1 MDKASDKYW
10 AVCVYLILALATFAV
25 YCQVYNYNFVN
36 FDDPIYVYKNQNV
49 QSGITLDG
57 IKWAFTTGHAGNWH
71 PLTWLS
77 HMLDWQLFGANAG
90 WHHLTNLLLHIANT
104 LLLLAVLKRMTGAL
118 WRSAFIAALF
128 ALHPLH
134 VESVAWIAERKDVL
148 SALFWILTMAAY
160 LRYVKQPCVSRYCL
174 VVASLILGL
183 MAKPTLVTLPFVL
196 LLLDYWPLDRIQFAG
211 QTRKKTR
218 PSRKLSPAT
227 LVVEKIPLF
236 VIVLASSITTF
247 IVQQRAGAMRQTEN
261 FTLTVRVANA
271 SISYLTYVTKMIWPS
286 RLAMFYPHPG
296 NSVSISYAAFS
307 VVVLVI
313 ITIGVLRYA
322 RSRRYLPVGWFWYV
336 GTLVPMIGLVQ
347 VGSQAMSDR
356 YSYLPL
362 TGLFIIF
369 AWGLPELLAKWQ
381 YRKHALRASA
391 MIALVALSICAHS
404 QQRYWKNSITLCE
417 HALDVTKNNYKA
429 HSCMVESLREQ
440 GRFEEAIWHAS
451 EAVRIKPDYLEAL
464 NSLGL
469 SLDDAGRID
478 EAIMCYRRALK
489 INPKLAAA
497 HVNLGVVLVKKGNLT
512 EAVWHY
518 NQALQELDSVIV
530 HRNLADALFKLGRF
544 PQAIGEYRKV
554 LQVRSDNPYI
564 YNKIGAALFR
574 DGRIDEAIGHVKEAL
589 RLKPD
594 FAEAKSNL
602 TIMLTKR
609 EESKK
614 QTTGNANTTQE

>member
-1 MDKASDKYW
+1 MDKLSDKYW
-10 AVCVYLILALATFAV
+10 AVCVYLILALGTFAV
-25 YCQVYNYNFVN
+25 YCQVCSYDLVN

-77 HMLDWQLFGANAG
+77 HMLDCQLFGTDPG

-104 LLLLAVLKRMTGAL
+104 LLLFAVFKRMTHAL
-118 WRSAFIAALF
+118 WQSAFVAAAF

-160 LRYVKQPCVSRYCL
+160 LRYVKRPCVSRYCL

-196 LLLDYWPLDRIQFAG
+196 LLLDYWPLDRIHLAG
-211 QTRKKTR
+211 QTPKKAR
-218 PSRKLSPAT
+218 PSRKLSPQT

-236 VIVLASSITTF
+236 VIVLASSITTL
-247 IVQQRAGAMRQTEN
+247 IVQRRAGAMRQVEN
-261 FTLTVRVANA
+261 FGLTVRLANA
-271 SISYLTYVTKMIWPS
+271 SISYLTYVTKMIWPR

-296 NSVSISYAAFS
+296 NSVSIFYAAFS
-307 VVVLVI
+307 IVVLVV

-322 RSRRYLPVGWFWYV
+322 RSRRYLLTGWFWYL

-369 AWGLPELLAKWQ
+369 AWGFPDLLAKWR
-381 YRKHALRASA
+381 YREYALRASA
-391 MIALVALSICAHS
+391 MILLLALSICAHF

-417 HALDVTKNNYKA
+417 HALDVTKNNHKA

-440 GRFEEAIWHAS
+440 GRIEEAIWHAS
-451 EAVRIKPDYLEAL
+451 EAVRIKPDHIAAL
-464 NSLGL
+464 NGLGL

-478 EAIMCYRRALK
+478 EAIICYRKALK

-497 HVNLGVVLVKKGNLT
+497 HVNLGVVLVKKRNFT

-518 NQALQELDSVIV
+518 NQALQKLDSVV
-530 HRNLADALFKLGRF
+530 VRRNLADALFKIGRF
-544 PQAIGEYRKV
+544 PEAIREYRKV
-554 LQVRSDNPYI
+554 LRVLSDNPYI
-564 YNKIGAALFR
+564 HNKIGAALFK
-574 DGRIDEAIGHVKEAL
+574 DGRIDEAIVHVKEAL

-609 EESKK
+609 EKLKK